1 MSECVI
7 TTLHGSFCFERF
19 EASTSKVHVF
29 EQQHYNS
36 IIYPRDVKLRP
47 HKAGWLKDH
56 LAMQPRFG
64 KTEPLFS
71 KNVYIYIINYLFT
84 KDNTGAS

>member
-1 MSECVI
+1 MAVSA
-7 TTLHGSFCFERF
+7 L
-19 EASTSKVHVF
+19 KDLKL
-29 EQQHYNS
+29 QHLKYMFSNNS
-36 IIYPRDVKLRP
+36 IIYPRDIKLRL

-64 KTEPLFS
+64 KAEPLFS
-71 KNVYIYIINYLFT
+71 KNVYIINYLFT